1 MKQRPAGRVRTLR
14 ALAAT
19 AALAALALIGFLVLA
34 AGAKA
39 ATPADAGTAGDPAPR
54 EWAFR
59 VLLDGKPIGTHRF
72 SVATR
77 GDERT
82 VASDAAF
89 DVKVMFVT
97 AYRYRHHAA
106 ERWRGGC
113 LVSLAARTEAGGSI
127 DVVTA
132 GDADAAGLAIVGPQG
147 AQRLAG
153 CVSTYAYWDPALP
166 QRTQLLNP
174 QTGRLEAVKFDPPV
188 AGSIDV
194 RGVATAARRIRL
206 TGPEQPIDL
215 WYAPSGAWIGL
226 DSTVAG
232 GRKLTYRLV
241 AAGTP

>member
-1 MKQRPAGRVRTLR
+1 MKQRPAGRARTLR

-19 AALAALALIGFLVLA
+19 AALAALAFLVMTGGTAEAAAPAEA
-34 AGAKA
+34 AGVA
-39 ATPADAGTAGDPAPR
+39 DPAPR

-72 SVATR
+72 AVAAR
-77 GDERT
+77 GDERS
-82 VASDAAF
+82 VASDASF
-89 DVKVMFVT
+89 DVKVLFVT

-113 LVSLAARTEAGGSI
+113 LASLAARTEAGGSI

-132 GDADAAGLAIVGPQG
+132 DDAGGAAGLAVVGPQG

-153 CVSTYAYWDPALP
+153 CVSTYAYWDSTLP
-166 QRTQLLNP
+166 QRTHLLNP

-232 GRKLTYRLV
+232 GRKLAYRL
-241 AAGTP
+241 AGGPAEP